1 MNTRFSLLSIS
12 FVALSIAS
20 AASTQGGYTCT
31 ELCSTTTNSV
41 GPGVVLGLDGAVG
54 VNPERAVVT
63 GGPSGKFG
71 ALIYGKVCAQP
82 AIPWGNGSL
91 CITPFHPST
100 GRYTVSNFS
109 NGGTAEVFL
118 NSAIYPQTFPFLPG
132 ETGYVQYLYRDVQG
146 WNLSNALQV
155 TMAP

>member
-71 ALIYGKVCAQP
+71 ALMLWGYGIILATILLFGP
-82 AIPWGNGSL
+82 RL
-91 CITPFHPST
+91 ERRT
-100 GRYTVSNFS
+100 R
-109 NGGTAEVFL
+109 
-118 NSAIYPQTFPFLPG
+118 
-132 ETGYVQYLYRDVQG
+132 R
-146 WNLSNALQV
+146 
-155 TMAP
+155 